1 METKRI
7 LVVDDDEEILKLIEK
22 KLKDSSYDCLTTN
35 QAQGVVGFSKT
46 YMPHLILL
54 DIAMPEIDGY
64 AVCNLLKKDKLT
76 KGIPVLF
83 LTGKDLDPQSILER
97 CQGLSVS
104 GYISKLSSLNELL
117 EKVKE
122 VIG

>member
-7 LVVDDDEEILKLIEK
+7 LVADDDGEILKLIEK
-22 KLKDSSYDCLTTN
+22 KLKDNNYDCLTTN
-35 QAQGVVGFSKT
+35 QAKDVVGLSKT

-64 AVCNLLKKDKLT
+64 AACNLLKKDKLT

-97 CQGLSVS
+97 CQDLSVI
-104 GYISKLSSLNELL
+104 GYISKLSSLTELL